1 MKSRMIVSFMVIALA
16 AALIGG
22 ATMAWF
28 TDSEAIEPQ
37 TFTAGTLDI
46 GLNEN
51 LTETITNFPI
61 DHMNPGDEY
70 GPFEIEIVNEGNK
83 KLFWVGDWRF
93 ETLDGLDDRLLDA
106 LYIKTMKMEFLDSNG
121 NPWTDDPWYS
131 GYEFIKDGKA
141 NKVVFTDDSYNVGEY
156 ETYRALQG
164 TTLIDNNDEGFEVD
178 VISLR
183 NFLDNNAMLPGPY
196 EHMGAL
202 KPGYKY
208 KLTVEFGFLKEAGNH
223 YQGIEGEVSPVEI
236 SFVVNAMQVNEEAMN
251 DFGESFN
258 YALGT
263 NQINWANNQLALQQ
277 VKE

>member
-28 TDSEAIEPQ
+28 TDRENAMEQ
-37 TFTAGTLDI
+37 TFTAGILDI
-46 GLNEN
+46 STSNNLLGLE
-51 LTETITNFPI
+51 LPTIE
-61 DHMNPGDEY
+61 HMNPGDTF
-70 GPFEIEIVNEGNK
+70 GPFEIEIVNVGNK
-83 KLFWVGDWRF
+83 RLFWVGDWRF
-93 ETLDGLDDRLLDA
+93 ETLDELDDRLLDA

-121 NPWTDDPWYS
+121 NHWTDDPWYS

-141 NKVVFTDDSYNVGEY
+141 NKVVFPDGSYNVGEY
-156 ETYRALQG
+156 ETYLALQG
-164 TTLIDNNDEGFEVD
+164 TTLIDNNKVD

-223 YQGIEGEVSPVEI
+223 YQGIEGEVSPVKI

>member
-28 TDSEAIEPQ
+28 TDRENAMEQ
-37 TFTAGTLDI
+37 TFTAGILDI
-46 GLNEN
+46 STSNNLLGLE
-51 LTETITNFPI
+51 LPTIV
-61 DHMNPGDEY
+61 HMNPGDTF
-70 GPFEIEIVNEGNK
+70 GPFEIEIVNVGNK
-83 KLFWVGDWRF
+83 RLFWVGDWRF
-93 ETLDGLDDRLLDA
+93 ETLDELDDRLLDA

-121 NPWTDDPWYS
+121 NDWTEDPWYS

-141 NKVVFTDDSYNVGEY
+141 NKVVFPDGSYNVGEY

-164 TTLIDNNDEGFEVD
+164 TTLIDNNKVD

-223 YQGIEGEVSPVEI
+223 YQGIESEVSPVTI